1 MAGARIGEFLKC
13 VFGCVLFV
21 ELHTTARARGGAFL
35 CVLLPMLLGRS
46 AGRGLPLSL
55 SMPRHDALGSRSP
68 AFAVVGASA
77 AREKFGN
84 IVLRCYQAQGLSVIP
99 VNPTA
104 LEIEGLPCVAGAV
117 ARQQAV
123 LQALVFVCGD
133 AL

>member
-1 MAGARIGEFLKC
+1 MLNCIQLR
-13 VFGCVLFV
+13 VHV
-21 ELHTTARARGGAFL
+21 EVRLW

-46 AGRGLPLSL
+46 AGRGLPLS
-55 SMPRHDALGSRSP
+55 SMPCHDALGSRSP